1 MVSVAFMLP
10 EEMRNLFAINFVT
23 WKKLFELNRL
33 CKDILNREL
42 SGVDCP
48 LMLSDSSLMLH

>member
-1 MVSVAFMLP
+1 MLP

-23 WKKLFELNRL
+23 WKKLFELNCL
-33 CKDILNREL
+33 CKEILNREL

>member
-23 WKKLFELNRL
+23 WKKLFELNCL
-33 CKDILNREL
+33 CKEILNREL